1 MTLPRALLIGGPI
14 GLVIALGSGGGIA
27 WHHWTQSPAYSLK
40 AIAGAVE
47 HRDRYQ
53 FERYVD
59 IDSVVQSAMSDV
71 AEGNALATAVGG
83 AIVPQLKAEIIK
95 AIEDG
100 KVRPDSQFGAG
111 LQRVLQGPLPDVER
125 QGRNAYFSVPVTTKG
140 GAPFALKFH
149 MTQVPDGYWRV
160 DRLANM
166 KELRSTE
173 EREENARKAAIAKAN
188 EEKLAKLTAVAKLH
202 TSVVDG
208 WEKKNRFQVRF
219 ENRSDK
225 AVASF
230 SARLR
235 VSSADFDE
243 GIQARMTK
251 IEPGAAATLVWE
263 LDANRFIQPTWRVYE
278 LGETEQFDV
287 DVNLITFADGTTVRR
302 GSEE

>member
-1 MTLPRALLIGGPI
+1 MTLPRTILIGGPI
-14 GLVIALGSGGGIA
+14 GLVIALGSGGGVA
-27 WHHWTQSPAYSLK
+27 WHRWTQSPTYSLK
-40 AIAGAVE
+40 AIASAVE

-53 FERYVD
+53 FEKYVD
-59 IDSVVQSAMSDV
+59 VDSVVQSAMSDV
-71 AEGNALATAVGG
+71 TDGNALATAVAG
-83 AIVPQLKAEIIK
+83 AVVPQAKAEIIK

-111 LQRVLQGPLPDVER
+111 LQRVLNGPLPDVER

-140 GAPFALKFH
+140 GAAFALKLH

-166 KELRSTE
+166 RELRAVE
-173 EREENARKAAIAKAN
+173 EREEQARKAAIAKAN
-188 EEKLAKLTAVAKLH
+188 QEKLAKLAVVAKLH

-219 ENRSDK
+219 ENHGDK

-235 VSSADFDE
+235 VPNADFDE
-243 GIQARMTK
+243 GIQARSTT
-251 IEPGAAATLVWE
+251 IEPGSSATLVWE
-263 LDANRFIQPTWRVYE
+263 LDANRFLQPTWRVYE
-278 LGETEQFDV
+278 LGETEQFSVDV
-287 DVNLITFADGTTVRR
+287 DLITFADGTTVRR